1 MILVTD
7 DEIIVPEE
15 YHSWKDRL
23 QDSDDITVTA
33 DKSKDYYTMTYSG
46 AEVIQMIQDFATKIG
61 GDPQIQ
67 NIMRWHHDQRD
78 PYWDAEDYVQMLTE
92 VLDHIAEESKKE
104 YTQRLKKIE
113 QCIAEMYP
121 SDWALWTDNRDHV
134 WSIDQNVLEKS
145 LWAYDRIQATPIG
158 QIYVRQSLVKFTT
171 STADSLTIYNIEDCR
186 DKLLALRK
194 DYDDALSI
202 YGLWRQN
209 QAELTKQSADSNVYE
224 YEL

>member
-7 DEIIVPEE
+7 YKINIPEE
-15 YHSWKDRL
+15 YYNWNIRL
-23 QDSDDITVTA
+23 QDSYDITMTA
-33 DKSKDYYTMTYSG
+33 DKSKDYYSMTYSG

-67 NIMRWHHDQRD
+67 NIMRRHHYQWD
-78 PYWDAEDYVQMLTE
+78 PYFDAEDYLKMLTE

-121 SDWALWTDNRDHV
+121 SDWALWSDNRDRV
-134 WSIDQNVLEKS
+134 LSIEDDLTIKS

-171 STADSLTIYNIEDCR
+171 LTADGLTIYNIEDCR

-194 DYDDALSI
+194 DYDDALGI

-209 QAELTKQSADSNVYE
+209 QTELNKPSADSSVFG